1 MTATSLTERNDDRN
15 LQARE
20 ETRSTEKY
28 IKPAVN
34 IIETDEGLTLTADIP
49 GATREALDINVEKGI
64 LTINAPGAW
73 KIPGNP
79 GYTEFELGSY
89 YRQFSIPESLDHEKA
104 SADLTNGIL
113 TLKVPKAE
121 AAKPRKIEIKVA

>member
-1 MTATSLTERNDDRN
+1 MANGLTERSDDRTI
-15 LQARE
+15 QTRE
-20 ETRSTEKY
+20 ETRSSEKY

-49 GATREALDINVEKGI
+49 GATRDTLDINVEKGI
-64 LTINAPGAW
+64 LTINAPVNRSM
-73 KIPGNP
+73 PGNP
-79 GYTEFELGSY
+79 VYREFELASY
-89 YRQFSIPESLDHEKA
+89 YRQFSIPESLAHDRA
-104 SADLTNGIL
+104 TADLANGIL